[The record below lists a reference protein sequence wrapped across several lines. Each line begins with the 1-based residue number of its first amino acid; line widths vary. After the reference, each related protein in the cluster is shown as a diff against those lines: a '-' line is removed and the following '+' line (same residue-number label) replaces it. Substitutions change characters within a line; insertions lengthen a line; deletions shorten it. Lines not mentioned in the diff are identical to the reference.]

1 MKDIIQHT
9 SIVNDAILP
18 ITGSC
23 RHFCSCL
30 YSHALRTLSD
40 LVRAVPTVF
49 IAVQKYSTVSP
60 SVKLSI
66 AIVSIRLV
74 VTLVLVSVIPSVTGV
89 STEFTTRLH
98 MRVVMVFLGEKQVT
112 L

>member
-1 MKDIIQHT
+1 MKMLSMVSDT
-9 SIVNDAILP
+9 LYCCTNFILFSN
-18 ITGSC
+18 IGLNC
-23 RHFCSCL
+23 F

-40 LVRAVPTVF
+40 LVRAVPTLF
-49 IAVQKYSTVSP
+49 IAVQKYSIVSP
-60 SVKLSI
+60 PDKLSI
-66 AIVSIRLV
+66 VIVNIRLV

-98 MRVVMVFLGEKQVT
+98 MRVVMVFLGEEQVT